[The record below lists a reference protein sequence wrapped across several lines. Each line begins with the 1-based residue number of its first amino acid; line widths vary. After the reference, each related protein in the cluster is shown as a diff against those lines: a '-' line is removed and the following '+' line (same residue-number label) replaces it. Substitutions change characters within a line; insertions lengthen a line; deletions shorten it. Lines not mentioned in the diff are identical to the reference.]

1 MSTAKKRTFHE
12 DSEIVVNYLDAVI
25 YGGDLRL
32 VQSRTGWLND
42 ACIFFFLTVLQQQL
56 RQKDKKCNVTFMD
69 PCVVSFFMHQCIES
83 DEIEDFVAGFQ
94 VPSVA
99 VEGGLVGKIL
109 IPINDTMAI
118 TSASWQKPGCGTHW
132 SLLVVM
138 LVATPANKGGENTA
152 GEGAG
157 RSEKERKIISYWHFD
172 SVSGSHNDSAAHDVA
187 HKLHQYVFSS
197 ASSSSSSSSLP
208 PKVMPARTPQQTNG
222 YDCGI
227 HMLTAAQQSAPLTSS
242 NLSDY
247 ETTLSDYIS
256 TAGPIF
262 CETLRT
268 TIAEEILRL
277 APATNTLRSD

>member
-1 MSTAKKRTFHE
+1 MSSAKKMTFHE
-12 DSEIVVNYLDAVI
+12 DSEMVVNYLDAVI
-25 YGGDLRL
+25 YGADLRL

-56 RQKDKKCNVTFMD
+56 PQEDKKCSVTYMD
-69 PCVVSFFMHQCIES
+69 PSVVSYFMHQCIES

-99 VEGGLVGKIL
+99 VECGLVGKII
-109 IPINDTMAI
+109 IPINDTMAV
-118 TSASWQKPGCGTHW
+118 TSSSWQKPGCGTHW

-138 LVATPANKGGENTA
+138 LVATPANKDGENSA

-157 RSEKERKIISYWHFD
+157 RSEKERKIVSYWHFD
-172 SVSGSHNDSAAHDVA
+172 SVSGSHNDSAAHDVT
-187 HKLHQYVFSS
+187 HKLHQSVFS
-197 ASSSSSSSSLP
+197 SSSSSSSSLP
-208 PKVMPARTPQQTNG
+208 PKVVPARTPQQTNG

-227 HMLTAAQQSAPLTSS
+227 HMLTAAQQLAPLTSS

-268 TIAEEILRL
+268 TIAKEILRL
-277 APATNTLRSD
+277 APATIIPRTD